1 MTAASR
7 LIGAL
12 FVPIILSGTDK
23 PQVTYFPKDKVDA
36 AFSKGSV
43 LVAGE
48 KCRVQASHRDAPGQ
62 AEVHH
67 LDTDVMY
74 IVEGSA
80 TFVTGGT
87 VVGGK
92 TTEPNEIRGASINGG
107 QAHHVSKG
115 DVIVIP
121 NDTPHWFQQVSPP
134 FNYFVVKVR

>member
-1 MTAASR
+1 MNAASR

-23 PQVTYFPKDKVDA
+23 PQVTYVPKDKVDA
-36 AFSKGSV
+36 AFSKGAP
-43 LVAGE
+43 LVVGE
-48 KCRVQASHRDAPGQ
+48 KYRVQASHRDGPGQ
-62 AEVHH
+62 VEVHH

-92 TTEPNEIRGASINGG
+92 ATEPKRDPRRVRQRRASAPCLERRRDRHS
-107 QAHHVSKG
+107 Q
-115 DVIVIP
+115 
-121 NDTPHWFQQVSPP
+121 
-134 FNYFVVKVR
+134 